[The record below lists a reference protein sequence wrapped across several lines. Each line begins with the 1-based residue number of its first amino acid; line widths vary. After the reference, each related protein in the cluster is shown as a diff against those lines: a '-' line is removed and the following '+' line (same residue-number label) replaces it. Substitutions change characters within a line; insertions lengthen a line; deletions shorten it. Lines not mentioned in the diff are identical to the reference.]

1 MSEVREKLFGILANY
16 SQSTPEEL
24 AAANTFE
31 DLGIDSVAVIAV
43 LDEVEETFG
52 IKFVEEPDQST
63 ITLTSFAE
71 MIQALV
77 DAKGA

>member
-16 SQSTPEEL
+16 SQATPEEM
-24 AAANTFE
+24 AKANTFE

-63 ITLTSFAE
+63 ITLTGFAE